1 MAATSSPRLEA
12 PGLILAARQLK
23 NDRLVKIFESFLEER
38 ASLYRVVIQA
48 IVVIWSGGWL
58 YGPQPVLVKDA
69 QAVFAV
75 AVGLLVFA
83 VLWMALV
90 RKKVIPAANWLD
102 AAGFAMNLLF
112 IGIQIYLAFILLI
125 PLNAFLPFI
134 TIAAVARY
142 GRRAIKPVLVATFT
156 LLIVTAPSGYWLSR
170 PAYFLYAVAL
180 TIVLPLMVARMVTAM
195 QEIAFQALAS
205 RDAQSRFI
213 STMSHELRTPL
224 NALINCSQLVETDN
238 MPVDQQELM
247 NAVAVN
253 ATALRHRVNEVLDV
267 ASIDGG
273 RLHLQRRPFSLH
285 NIVQTVRAVTVNAAS
300 AKGLSLT
307 FRLEAPESA
316 YLVGD
321 EGRIEQVITN
331 LVTNA
336 IKFTPAGG
344 LVDLLVEAQPQ
355 ASEWR
360 VSITVTDTGVGIPS
374 DKKEA
379 IFSPFMQ
386 VSSGSN
392 RTEGGVGL
400 GLFVARSVSDLMSG
414 KLTIRDNPVG
424 GSIFN
429 WSFLAEVAA
438 VDSGVLVDLKQLLAT
453 HRERVNPVHCL
464 VFEDLD
470 TNRLVIRNLLERAGH
485 RVTFHNDGYNAVAR
499 IRETQPH
506 IVFLDLHMPEKSG
519 WNVLQDIGAEIAT
532 LPPIVVL
539 TADMRTESIR
549 DAFELGVAG
558 YLSKPINAHELLN
571 AIKRI
576 PSASDA

>member
-1 MAATSSPRLEA
+1 V
-12 PGLILAARQLK
+12 I
-23 NDRLVKIFESFLEER
+23 
-38 ASLYRVVIQA
+38 IQA

-58 YGPQPVLVKDA
+58 FGPQPVLVRDA
-69 QAVFAV
+69 QAVFPV

-83 VLWMALV
+83 LGWMVLV
-90 RKKVIPAANWLD
+90 RKRVIPAANWLD

-112 IGIQIYLAFILLI
+112 IGIQIKLAFILLI

-142 GRRAIKPVLVATFT
+142 GKRAIRPVLIATFV

-195 QEIAFQALAS
+195 QEVAFQALAS

-224 NALINCSQLVETDN
+224 NALINCSQLIETDR
-238 MPVDQQELM
+238 MPAAQQELM

-253 ATALRHRVNEVLDV
+253 AMALRHRVNEVLDV

-273 RLHLQRRPFSLH
+273 GLDLRLRSCSLQ
-285 NIVQTVRAVTVNAAS
+285 NILETVRAVTAPAAA
-300 AKGLSLT
+300 AKGVSLT
-307 FRLEAPESA
+307 FRLDAPETVF
-316 YLVGD
+316 LVGD

-336 IKFTPAGG
+336 IKFTPSGG
-344 LVDLLVEAQPQ
+344 LVDLLIEARLQ
-355 ASEWR
+355 ASDWR
-360 VSITVTDTGVGIPS
+360 VSITVTDTGIGIP
-374 DKKEA
+374 DEKKEA
-379 IFSPFMQ
+379 IFSPFLQ
-386 VSSGSN
+386 LSSGSN

-400 GLFVARSVSDLMSG
+400 GLYVARSVSELMNG
-414 KLTIRDNPVG
+414 NLTIRDNPSG

-429 WSFLAEVAA
+429 WTFTAKAA
-438 VDSGVLVDLKQLLAT
+438 ADSGISVNLKQLLAT
-453 HRERVNPVHCL
+453 HREAVKPIHCL

-470 TNRLVIRNLLERAGH
+470 TNRLVIGNLLERAGH
-485 RVTFHNDGYNAVAR
+485 RVTFYNDGFDAVAR
-499 IRETQPH
+499 IRDAQPH

-519 WNVLQDIGAEIAT
+519 WSVLRDIKPEIDS

-549 DAFELGVAG
+549 GALELGVAG
-558 YLSKPINAHELLN
+558 YLPKPINAHELLN
-571 AIKRI
+571 AIQRN
-576 PSASDA
+576 ALRNA